1 VNYVQGSIRWRLWIR
16 AWRKNHDAKQK
27 GDSQMKK
34 PAIRNTTTFAVLL
47 AILAGGVAVMSHAS
61 AEQNKMTPSEVSV
74 DNFTFGPASI
84 TVAANST
91 VTWVNHDDVP
101 HVIASTDG
109 LFRSRALDTDDKYSF
124 TFAKPGTYPYFCA
137 VHPKMVGKII
147 VH

>member
-1 VNYVQGSIRWRLWIR
+1 
-16 AWRKNHDAKQK
+16 
-27 GDSQMKK
+27 MKK
-34 PAIRNTTTFAVLL
+34 QAISTTTTFAVLL
-47 AILAGGVAVMSHAS
+47 AILAGGSAVASYA
-61 AEQNKMTPSEVSV
+61 AGEQNKMASSEVSV

-91 VTWVNHDDVP
+91 VTWVNRDDVP

-109 LFRSRALDTDDKYSF
+109 LFRSKALDTDDKFSF

-147 VH
+147 VR